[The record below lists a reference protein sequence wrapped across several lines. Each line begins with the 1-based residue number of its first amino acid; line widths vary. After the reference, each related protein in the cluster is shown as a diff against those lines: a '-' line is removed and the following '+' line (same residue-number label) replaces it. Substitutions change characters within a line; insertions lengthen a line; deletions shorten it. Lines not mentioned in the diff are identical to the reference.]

1 MKKFFNAVARKFRA
15 QVDKWLPGDDPCKH
29 HGYELIDDET
39 ENKSTAFTRAER
51 DEKGLRG
58 LLPHKVSTQDEQR
71 DRVLENMRRK
81 DSAIDKYIDLSN
93 LQDRNERLFYYTALT
108 NIEEVMPLIY
118 TPTVGEACE
127 KFSHIF
133 HKPRGLYITPDD
145 KGKVR
150 DILDNWHHDD
160 VRVIVI
166 TDGERILGL
175 GDLGAN
181 GMGIPIGK
189 LALYTV
195 CGGID
200 PEKCLPVMFD
210 VGTNNEKIRTDPLY
224 LGYPHERVTGKAY
237 DALMQEFVEAVQEKF
252 PKAVIQFE
260 DFKTENAFR
269 LLNQYRDK
277 VTCFNDDIQGTAAV
291 ALAGILASERLTG
304 KALKDERIMFLGA
317 GSAATGIADLIV
329 KALQDKGMS
338 EEEARKHISLVDSKG
353 LVTKGREK
361 IEDNK
366 KPFAQDHAPANLME
380 VINDIKPTI
389 LIGATGVANT
399 FTKEVVETMSALNE
413 RPVIFALSNPTSHAE
428 CTAQQAYE
436 WSKGTAIFAS
446 GSPFDAVEYNGQTF
460 KPGQGNNAY
469 IFPGVGLGVSLSEAT
484 KVTDNMFLAAAR
496 ALAAQVSDEDLK
508 NGTVYPPLKNIREVS
523 AKIAT
528 AVIVQ
533 AGDDNVFGV
542 PQPPNCEAF
551 VKKQMYNPTYD
562 QSAIPGPAPK
572 PEAAPKTQPKPGI

>member
-1 MKKFFNAVARKFRA
+1 MKKFFNKVAAKLRAGLGLAPAPAVDCDCPTGFDVLHDEA
-15 QVDKWLPGDDPCKH
+15 Q
-29 HGYELIDDET
+29 
-39 ENKSTAFTRAER
+39 NKSTAFTREER
-51 DEKGLRG
+51 GEHGLRG
-58 LLPHKVSTQDEQR
+58 LLPYKVSTQEEQKN
-71 DRVLENMRRK
+71 RVLENLRRK
-81 DSAIDKYIDLSN
+81 TSDIEKYIDLTN
-93 LQDRNERLFYYTALT
+93 LQDRNERLFYYTAMSD
-108 NIEEVMPLIY
+108 IEEIMPLIY
-118 TPTVGEACE
+118 TPTVGEACQ

-133 HKPRGLYITPDD
+133 AKPRGFYITPEDR
-145 KGKVR
+145 GHIR
-150 DILDNWHHDD
+150 EMMDNWKQDD

-189 LALYTV
+189 LSLYTV

-200 PEKCLPVMFD
+200 PDKCMPVMFD
-210 VGTNNEKIRTDPLY
+210 IGTNNEKLRNDPLY
-224 LGYPHERVTGKAY
+224 LGYPHERLKGPAY
-237 DALMQEFVEAVQEKF
+237 DALMQEFVDAVKDRF
-252 PKAVIQFE
+252 PKALIQFE

-269 LLNQYRDK
+269 LLSKYRDY

-304 KALKDERIMFLGA
+304 HALKDERIMFLGA

-329 KALQDKGMS
+329 KALQEKGLS
-338 EEEARKHISLVDSKG
+338 EEEARKRISLVDSKG

-366 KPFAQDHAPANLME
+366 KPFAQDHTSATLME
-380 VINDIKPTI
+380 AMNDIRPTI

-436 WSKGTAIFAS
+436 WSKGKAIFAS
-446 GSPFDAVEYNGQTF
+446 GSPFDPVEYNGQTF

-469 IFPGVGLGVSLSEAT
+469 IFPGMGLGINLSESV

-496 ALAAQVSDEDLK
+496 ALASQVTDEDLK
-508 NGTVYPPLKNIREVS
+508 SGTLYPPLKNIREVS

-528 AVIVQ
+528 EVIVQ
-533 AGDDNVFGV
+533 AGDDNVFVV
-542 PQPPNCEAF
+542 PQPPNCEDY
-551 VKKQMYNPTYD
+551 VKKHMYDPSYGPE
-562 QSAIPGPAPK
+562 AAMPAPK
-572 PEAAPKTQPKPGI
+572 PDTTPQQQPKPG

>member
-1 MKKFFNAVARKFRA
+1 MKKFFNAVASKFRA
-15 QVDKWLPGDDPCKH
+15 QVDKWLPAPAGRR
-29 HGYELIDDET
+29 GYDLLDEES
-39 ENKSTAFTRAER
+39 ENKSTAFTREER
-51 DEKGLRG
+51 DAKGLRG
-58 LLPHKVSTQDEQR
+58 LLPHKVTTQDEQR
-71 DRVLENMRRK
+71 DRVLENLRRK
-81 DSAIDKYIDLSN
+81 CSPIEKYIDLSN

-133 HKPRGLYITPDD
+133 RKPRGMYITPDD
-145 KGKVR
+145 KGKIR
-150 DILDNWHHDD
+150 EMLDNWPQDD
-160 VRVIVI
+160 VRAIVI

-189 LALYTV
+189 LSLYTI

-200 PEKCLPVMFD
+200 PEKCLPIMFD
-210 VGTNNEKIRTDPLY
+210 VGTNNEKLRNDPLY
-224 LGYPHERVTGKAY
+224 LGYPHPRVTGKAY
-237 DALMQEFVEAVQEKF
+237 DVLMEEFVAAVQDKF
-252 PKAVIQFE
+252 PKAMIQFE

-269 LLNQYRDK
+269 LLNTYRDK

-291 ALAGILASERLTG
+291 ALAGVLASERITG
-304 KALKDERIMFLGA
+304 TALKDERIMFLGA
-317 GSAATGIADLIV
+317 GSAATGIADLMV
-329 KALQDKGMS
+329 KAMQEKGVS
-338 EEEARKHISLVDSKG
+338 EEEARKRISLVDSKG

-366 KPFAQDHAPANLME
+366 KPFAQEHAPASLLE
-380 VINDIKPTI
+380 AINDIKPTV
-389 LIGATGVANT
+389 LIGATGVAKT
-399 FTKEVVETMSALNE
+399 FTKEVIEAMSALNE

-436 WSKGTAIFAS
+436 WSKGKAIFAS

-460 KPGQGNNAY
+460 RPGQGNNAY
-469 IFPGVGLGVSLSEAT
+469 IFPGMGLGITLSEAT
-484 KVTDNMFLAAAR
+484 KVTDNMFLAAAN

-508 NGTVYPPLKNIREVS
+508 QGTVYPSLKNIREVS

-528 AVIVQ
+528 AVIIT

-542 PQPPNCEAF
+542 PQPPNAEAF
-551 VKKQMYNPTYD
+551 VKKSMYDPAY
-562 QSAIPGPAPK
+562 GPKA
-572 PEAAPKTQPKPGI
+572 QPKPGAAPKP